1 MALGGQLQQT
11 IASTAMNLFRRS
23 YLKQTLYTSEVANR
37 VAMKSYFASRV
48 EVFERDVE
56 IFNIFDINSSF
67 PYSMTFP
74 LPGNLIGMGTSLPDE
89 DSDECLYVADVTVE
103 VPDMDVPPL
112 PFRTPDD
119 SRVFFPTGRWRT
131 WFTSTD
137 IRLALREGCKLHKVH
152 EVYEYEPFYDF
163 AVYAKE
169 IYALRSASTTPF
181 RKLLLKYLLN
191 SLYGKA
197 AESMLKQEML
207 INPTEDRPG
216 EAPDAPAG
224 RLAAREGGARRPPAR
239 DSVEHHHG
247 PVEAP
252 PLRLRQDVPGAGT
265 PDDVLRH
272 GQCRNA
278 FNAPD
283 WAEPRPA

>member
-1 MALGGQLQQT
+1 
-11 IASTAMNLFRRS
+11 
-23 YLKQTLYTSEVANR
+23 
-37 VAMKSYFASRV
+37 
-48 EVFERDVE
+48 
-56 IFNIFDINSSF
+56 
-67 PYSMTFP
+67 
-74 LPGNLIGMGTSLPDE
+74 
-89 DSDECLYVADVTVE
+89 
-103 VPDMDVPPL
+103 MDVPPL

-137 IRLALREGCKLHKVH
+137 IRLALREGCTLHKVH

-207 INPTEDRPG
+207 INPTEVDREKLQMLQPG
-216 EAPDAPAG
+216 VW
-224 RLAAREGGARRPPAR
+224 LREKEVPVVHRHVIVSSIITALSRRHLYDYAKMCQEQGHPMLYCDT
-239 DSVEHHHG
+239 DS
-247 PVEAP
+247 
-252 PLRLRQDVPGAGT
+252 
-265 PDDVLRH
+265 
-272 GQCRNA
+272 CRNA

-283 WAEPRPA
+283 RARPGPAEAREEDVVGRVRGSQDLPRRGRGAQGRPVEAGQARQGQGVLAR